1 MAGIAADKVKGKT
14 LRRTTVVNISG
25 FCAPPPL
32 QQKRN
37 GKGKGG
43 EMEKEG
49 KE

>member
-1 MAGIAADKVKGKT
+1 MAGFAADKVEGKT
-14 LRRTTVVNISG
+14 LVELQLWISVD
-25 FCAPPPL
+25 FVPPPL

-37 GKGKGG
+37 GKEKGG